1 MWIKKGLG
9 LINME
14 KLWLFCCL
22 IFCYPQSGVGIQ
34 HSAYPHLVAAP
45 CPTGYFPCNTSD
57 VCVEQRKN
65 CDSHSDCP
73 DGSDEWACEDHNR
86 KNLFDQLFKK
96 RPDADREKNMS
107 GCELRT
113 PPNECSCSKKSLYC
127 NQRNLREVP
136 LLLPQNVQ
144 ELDLSGNKLHILHK
158 SYFPVLRNLDTLLLT
173 SSEVTLLK
181 TEAFGN
187 LMYLKQLYL
196 TNNRISVIT
205 NGTFWSNT
213 NLKLLVLSHNPLSVL
228 SSGAFMG
235 LMNLEDL
242 DLRECGL
249 QTLPPAVFDD
259 LAKLSSL
266 LLDGNKLET
275 FPPYIFQNLKKLQI
289 LSLSRNKLTTVD
301 SLTFEGLEN
310 LKSLAISQNKLHSL
324 RRDTFGNLTS
334 LLKLDLQGNTIRS
347 IERKTFSMM
356 TKLDSLNLKKNPLKA
371 LRPGAFDE
379 LLQLNY
385 IYFDEFHLCSFALHV
400 RVCEPRG
407 DGISSIAHLLD
418 SVVLRI
424 SVWLVAFVA
433 GLGNV
438 AVLVGRFLLAEPNE
452 VHSFYI
458 KNLSLADLL
467 MSVYLFIIAAYDVAF
482 RGHYI
487 HHETRWRHSWQ
498 CSMCGFL
505 STLSSESSV
514 LILTIITIDRYTS
527 ILYPLSLKRR
537 TIASASIAMGAV
549 WSVAILLSAL
559 PLLDI
564 DYYGDEFYGNNGV
577 CLPLHIHD
585 PFGQAWEYSTFL
597 FCGLNLAAFLFILFA
612 YISMFFTISHS
623 KIGLRSTQQLQDR
636 TIAKRF
642 AFIVGTDFLCWVPIV
657 LIKVI
662 AMGGVEIQKDLYAW
676 VAVFLLP
683 VNSALNPV
691 LYTLTTKLFKQHLAK
706 IVYSCR
712 TPAHTANDT
721 SGISLTSILHHR
733 NSKKT
738 MITTFSERDHNSSN
752 RTSLLVPDSPA
763 SIRAN
768 ASHKRKDFQS
778 FMKEDMI

>member
-1 MWIKKGLG
+1 
-9 LINME
+9 
-14 KLWLFCCL
+14 
-22 IFCYPQSGVGIQ
+22 
-34 HSAYPHLVAAP
+34 
-45 CPTGYFPCNTSD
+45 
-57 VCVEQRKN
+57 
-65 CDSHSDCP
+65 
-73 DGSDEWACEDHNR
+73 
-86 KNLFDQLFKK
+86 
-96 RPDADREKNMS
+96 
-107 GCELRT
+107 
-113 PPNECSCSKKSLYC
+113 
-127 NQRNLREVP
+127 
-136 LLLPQNVQ
+136 
-144 ELDLSGNKLHILHK
+144 
-158 SYFPVLRNLDTLLLT
+158 
-173 SSEVTLLK
+173 
-181 TEAFGN
+181 
-187 LMYLKQLYL
+187 MY
-196 TNNRISVIT
+196 
-205 NGTFWSNT
+205 
-213 NLKLLVLSHNPLSVL
+213 VLSHNPLSVL
-228 SSGAFMG
+228 SAGAFVG
-235 LMNLEDL
+235 LYNLEEL

-249 QTLPPAVFDD
+249 QTLPQTVFDD
-259 LAKLSSL
+259 LSKLTIL
-266 LLDGNKLET
+266 WLDGNKLET
-275 FPPYIFQNLKKLQI
+275 FSSYIFQNLKNLEV
-289 LSLSRNKLTTVD
+289 LSFSKNELTTVNSFVFD
-301 SLTFEGLEN
+301 GLEN
-310 LKSLAISQNKLHSL
+310 LKSLAVSKNSL
-324 RRDTFGNLTS
+324 QSLKADTFGNLSS
-334 LLKLDLQGNTIRS
+334 LLKLDIHGNKIRS
-347 IERKTFSMM
+347 IDGKTFSMM
-356 TKLDSLNLKKNPLKA
+356 AKLESLNLKKNPLKD
-371 LRPGAFDE
+371 LKQGSFDD
-379 LLQLNY
+379 LNQLKH

-467 MSVYLFIIAAYDVAF
+467 MSVYLFVIAAYDVVF

-487 HHETRWRHSWQ
+487 HHETKWRHSWQ

-514 LILTIITIDRYTS
+514 LILTIITVDRYTS

-537 TIASASIAMGAV
+537 TITSASVAMVGV
-549 WSVAILLSAL
+549 WSVAIVLSAL

-577 CLPLHIHD
+577 CLPLQIHD

-712 TPAHTANDT
+712 AAPHAANDT

-738 MITTFSERDHNSSN
+738 LVTTFSEKDHHSSN
-752 RTSLLVPDSPA
+752 RTSLLFPDSPT
-763 SIRAN
+763 SGRHAN
-768 ASHKRKDFQS
+768 SSHRRKDFPS
-778 FMKEDMI
+778 YLKEDMI